1 MKWIVLILVVGGLVL
16 ASGPALAQDNQPSQL
31 QQLYWQELAKYNDL
45 INQYNALAAAG
56 TSGGP
61 QSSAAASRSPGTA
74 AGTSGGPQHA
84 PPPAARRL
92 LHKIF
97 AQGQKVEALANALAA
112 HQAGQS
118 GPPPGQ

>member
-1 MKWIVLILVVGGLVL
+1 MKWIVLLLVVGGLVL

-31 QQLYWQELAKYNDL
+31 QQLYWQELAKYHDL
-45 INQYNALAAAG
+45 INQYNALAAVG
-56 TSGGP
+56 TSTTGP
-61 QSSAAASRSPGTA
+61 QD
-74 AGTSGGPQHA
+74 A

-97 AQGQKVEALANALAA
+97 AQGQKVEGLAKALAA
-112 HQAGQS
+112 QQAGQS